1 MNLGTY
7 LDTAVA
13 RYGGLPYL
21 QFYDQTVT
29 YGEFGRQVNIL
40 ANALKRQGF
49 KKGDFI
55 HVLVQNSPQTLMAYF
70 AIQKIGAVAGPVNG
84 WWKAPEVKYLLNDS
98 KGRGLIVEDQYLPIL
113 DEIRADCP
121 NLEKIIEV
129 GDNSRPEH
137 VDFAALLAEGDESP
151 VTCDGD
157 AEDTAYIFYTS
168 GTTGNP
174 KGVLLSHKN
183 VLADVDGVTR
193 ALNLEENM
201 TALIFLPLFHVNAM
215 LSCTFALGIG
225 LQIVLRRQFSA
236 TEFWEV
242 VDRHKVNFWS
252 AVPAVYQILLSDP
265 TRQKYDLSSLQF
277 GICGAAPLTEET
289 MKNFQET
296 FGIPIVE
303 GYGLTEATC
312 VSTLNPRDGERKIG
326 SIGLPL
332 PGQEVKMLAED
343 GSECPRGEA
352 GEICIGGDVVMKGYF
367 NRPGETADT
376 LVDGYLHT
384 GDVGVMDEDGYIFIV
399 DRIKDMI
406 IRGGENIYPKEIDNL
421 LATHP
426 MIQEAATVGVP
437 DDTMGEEVKVFVI
450 PLDDELTEDDVIA
463 FCEKNLARFKV
474 PKYVEILEDDFPRSP
489 IGKVLKKE
497 LRQWGLTPRPKKA
510 QGSQATVADIF
521 GTMESRV
528 NPDGVAGI
536 TANYGY
542 IITGTGGGEWTV
554 CVADGAVQV
563 REGLHDPAV
572 TTTCSAKDW
581 IAITLGKLDGMTAFS
596 SGKLKVEGDMG
607 LLVKAAG
614 FFNKYQPPAP
624 APEATVVDIFG
635 TMESRVN
642 PDGVA
647 GITANYGYII
657 TGTGGGE
664 WTVCVADGAV
674 QVREGLH
681 DPAVTTTCSAKD
693 WIAITLGK
701 LDGMTAFSSGKLKVE
716 GDMGLLVK
724 AAGFFNKYQPPAPAP
739 EATVVDIFGTMESRV
754 NPDGVAG
761 ITANYG
767 YIITGTGG
775 GEWTVC
781 VADGAVQ
788 VREGLHDPA
797 VTTTCSAKDWIAITL
812 GKLDGMTAFTSGR
825 LKVEGDMGLLTKAT
839 QFFKKYTPPGPAG
852 QEEKKEELLRLN
864 QVLSIP
870 QRFATGPVMGKFLK
884 AFKEKKILA
893 NRCPSCGRLQL
904 PPREVCA
911 ECKVRADQWVEVG
924 PEGVIATPDIT
935 YYASPDP
942 LTGESRETPYISA
955 HFLLDGCKGH
965 ETLWHEMVA
974 DDFSKVKRGVR
985 VRPVWNEKR
994 IGAITDIKYFEIV
1007 E

>member
-7 LDTAVA
+7 LDTAVE
-13 RYGGLPYL
+13 RYTDHPYL

-29 YGEFGRQVNIL
+29 YAEFGRQVNIL
-40 ANALKRQGF
+40 ANALKNQGF
-49 KKGDFI
+49 EKGDFI
-55 HVLVQNSPQTLMAYF
+55 HVLVQNSPQTLVAYF

-84 WWKAPEVKYLLNDS
+84 WWKAPEVQYLLNDS

-113 DEIRADCP
+113 DEIKASCP
-121 NLEKIIEV
+121 HLEKIIEV
-129 GDNSRPEH
+129 GEKPRPEH
-137 VDFAALLAEGDESP
+137 ISFDGLLAEGDDTP
-151 VTCDGD
+151 VVCEGD
-157 AEDTAYIFYTS
+157 SGDTAYIFYTS

-183 VLADVDGVTR
+183 VLADVEGVTR

-236 TEFWEV
+236 SEFWEV
-242 VDRHKVNFWS
+242 VDRYKVNFWS

-289 MKNFQET
+289 MKKFQET
-296 FGIPIVE
+296 FDIPIVE

-312 VSTLNPRDGERKIG
+312 VSTLNPRDGVRKIG

-332 PGQEVKMLAED
+332 PGQTIKILAED
-343 GSECPRGEA
+343 GSECPRGDA
-352 GEICIGGDVVMKGYF
+352 GEICIGGDAVMKGYF
-367 NRPGETADT
+367 NRPEETADT
-376 LVDGYLHT
+376 IVDGYLHT
-384 GDVGVMDEDGYIFIV
+384 GDVGVMDDDGYIFIV

-437 DDTMGEEVKVFVI
+437 DDTMGEEVKVFII
-450 PLDDELTEDDVIA
+450 PLDDDLTEAEVIE

-474 PKYVEILEDDFPRSP
+474 PKYVEIIEDDFPRSP

-497 LRQWGLTPRPKKA
+497 LREWGLTPRPTKDKGP
-510 QGSQATVADIF
+510 QVTVADIF

-528 NPDGVAGI
+528 NPDGVAGV

-542 IITGTGGGEWTV
+542 IITGSGGGEWTV
-554 CVADGAVQV
+554 CVADGKVSV
-563 REGLHDPAV
+563 KEGLHDP
-572 TTTCSAKDW
+572 
-581 IAITLGKLDGMTAFS
+581 
-596 SGKLKVEGDMG
+596 
-607 LLVKAAG
+607 
-614 FFNKYQPPAP
+614 Q
-624 APEATVVDIFG
+624 
-635 TMESRVN
+635 
-642 PDGVA
+642 
-647 GITANYGYII
+647 
-657 TGTGGGE
+657 
-664 WTVCVADGAV
+664 
-674 QVREGLH
+674 
-681 DPAVTTTCSAKD
+681 
-693 WIAITLGK
+693 
-701 LDGMTAFSSGKLKVE
+701 
-716 GDMGLLVK
+716 
-724 AAGFFNKYQPPAPAP
+724 
-739 EATVVDIFGTMESRV
+739 
-754 NPDGVAG
+754 
-761 ITANYG
+761 
-767 YIITGTGG
+767 
-775 GEWTVC
+775 
-781 VADGAVQ
+781 
-788 VREGLHDPA
+788 

-839 QFFKKYTPPGPAG
+839 RFFKKYTPPGPAG
-852 QEEKKEELLRLN
+852 QEEEKEELLRLN

-893 NRCPSCGRLQL
+893 NKCPSCGRLQL

-911 ECKVRADQWVEVG
+911 ECKVRVDEWVEVG
-924 PEGVIATPDIT
+924 PQGAIATPDIT

-965 ETLWHEMVA
+965 ETLWHELVT

-994 IGAITDIKYFEIV
+994 VGAITDIKYFEIV